1 MKKYSPEKIDEI
13 IQSCENELFSK
24 PKITFSLGTEWS
36 SHFPNEAGIYA
47 IFENGVFVYVG
58 ETANLKERMKDVR
71 RTANHSFRRKLGKK
85 LDAKAE
91 ILKHKFHDSIESIVN
106 DYCVN
111 HISFTFIEINF
122 GRLEIES
129 HIMQRH
135 KGLLNSLGKRDK
147 IK

>member
-1 MKKYSPEKIDEI
+1 MKKYTSEEIDEI
-13 IQSCENELFSK
+13 IQYCERELFTK
-24 PKITFSLGTEWS
+24 EKIKFSLGTEWLDE
-36 SHFPNEAGIYA
+36 FPNRAGVYA
-47 IFENGVFVYVG
+47 IFDNNEFVYVG
-58 ETANLKERMKDVR
+58 ETADIRERMKDVR

-85 LDAKAE
+85 LVENAE
-91 ILKHKFHDSIESIVN
+91 ILTHKFQDSIENTIN
-106 DYCVN
+106 EYCVN
-111 HISFTFIEINF
+111 HISGTFIEINF